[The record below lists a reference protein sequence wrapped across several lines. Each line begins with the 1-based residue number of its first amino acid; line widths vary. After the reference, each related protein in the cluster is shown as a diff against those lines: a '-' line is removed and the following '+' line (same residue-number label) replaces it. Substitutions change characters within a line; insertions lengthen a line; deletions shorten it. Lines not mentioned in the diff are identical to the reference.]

1 MSGVIKAL
9 NQSLAASQVS
19 GVIKGLNQSLAT
31 TQVSGAIKALDQSLA
46 ASQVSGIAKALDDTF
61 AASLRANTL
70 LKESEE
76 AFALSTSRLW
86 GTQGIRKRPASFVE
100 RLSDEDRTR
109 GGIWFDP
116 GMAPVAQA
124 VSTEESQLALSMYD
138 MLVTEGGLHRACG
151 SLFRSGHYAE
161 AVRKA
166 FTYLDNMVREKS
178 GQAEKD
184 GADLMRFVLSADKP
198 VLKLN
203 ELQTRSDR
211 NEQTGYMHMLA
222 GAMIGIRNPRSHE
235 HDLVDRP
242 EEALEMLAM
251 ANHFIRKLNRATLV

>member
-1 MSGVIKAL
+1 
-9 NQSLAASQVS
+9 
-19 GVIKGLNQSLAT
+19 
-31 TQVSGAIKALDQSLA
+31 
-46 ASQVSGIAKALDDTF
+46 
-61 AASLRANTL
+61 
-70 LKESEE
+70 
-76 AFALSTSRLW
+76 
-86 GTQGIRKRPASFVE
+86 
-100 RLSDEDRTR
+100 
-109 GGIWFDP
+109 
-116 GMAPVAQA
+116 
-124 VSTEESQLALSMYD
+124 
-138 MLVTEGGLHRACG
+138 
-151 SLFRSGHYAE
+151 
-161 AVRKA
+161 
-166 FTYLDNMVREKS
+166 MVREKS